1 MPVKEKK
8 KWFSLDERM
17 WSNLLVVLA
26 GIAFYLIFS
35 HFDMVRGVVSM
46 ITGVLMPFIVG
57 FAFAY
62 LLNGPTNY
70 FEQKVFYRFKCRRGL
85 AVLLVYLLVIA
96 LLAVLV
102 KLILP
107 QIVQSIVAL
116 YSIIQSFFLNI
127 NTWMQE
133 AAIQL
138 NIDQKAL
145 NEFLLDLNSSYKDI
159 MTNLSNML
167 SKAVPYVLSMGVA
180 VGSGVVS
187 GVISAITTVISS
199 VYMLLDKD
207 RLSLQSKKL
216 VYAILPTR
224 KANRLITV
232 CAQANG
238 IFSGFINGKIL
249 DSAIIGVLCF
259 FLTSLLRIEFPV
271 LISVVIG
278 VTNVIPFFGPIVG
291 AVPCVLILLLVDPW
305 QALRFGILALALQQ
319 FDGNILGP
327 KILGDST
334 GISAFWVLISI
345 VVGGGLF
352 GFPGMLLG
360 VPTFAVIYA
369 LVGEWTRARLTQKGI
384 RPVKGGEP
392 EVIPPEGPDDPTN
405 EP

>member
-1 MPVKEKK
+1 MEHKK
-8 KWFSLDERM
+8 NWFFQDKRALA
-17 WSNLLVVLA
+17 NLAVIL
-26 GIAFYLIFS
+26 IAISFYLAVS
-35 HFDMVRGVVSM
+35 HFDSIRAAVSVVLRV
-46 ITGVLMPFIVG
+46 IMPFLVG

-62 LLNGPTNY
+62 LLNGPTDY
-70 FEQKVFYRFKCRRGL
+70 FEEKVFGKLKCRRGL
-85 AVLLVYLLVIA
+85 AVLTVYALAIA

-116 YSIIQSFFLNI
+116 YGIIQGFLLNI

-133 AAIQL
+133 IAVQF
-138 NIDQKAL
+138 NIDQAML
-145 NEFLLDLNSSYKDI
+145 NQFISEFNASYKDI
-159 MTNLSNML
+159 MTHLSDML
-167 SKAVPYVLSMGVA
+167 SKAVPYLLSMSVA

-187 GVISAITTVISS
+187 VVISAITTVISS
-199 VYMLLDKD
+199 IYMLLEKD
-207 RLSLQSKKL
+207 TLSLQAKKL
-216 VYAILPTR
+216 LYAALPTGT
-224 KANRLITV
+224 ANRFINV
-232 CAQANG
+232 CGRANS
-238 IFSGFINGKIL
+238 IFSGFINGKLL

-259 FLTSLLRIEFPV
+259 FLTSIFRIDFSV

-291 AVPCVLILLLVDPW
+291 AVPCVLILLIVDPW

-327 KILGDST
+327 KILGNST

-360 VPTFAVIYA
+360 VPTFAVFYS
-369 LVGEWTRARLTQKGI
+369 LLGEWAQSRLIKKGI
-384 RPVKGGEP
+384 CPVKGREP
-392 EVIPPEGPDDPTN
+392 ESAEKT
-405 EP
+405 E

>member
-1 MPVKEKK
+1 
-8 KWFSLDERM
+8 
-17 WSNLLVVLA
+17 
-26 GIAFYLIFS
+26 
-35 HFDMVRGVVSM
+35 M

-138 NIDQKAL
+138 NIDQNAL

-216 VYAILPTR
+216 VYAVLPTG

-259 FLTSLLRIEFPV
+259 FLSLAPADRIFGAHQRGNRGDQRDSLLRPHR
-271 LISVVIG
+271 G
-278 VTNVIPFFGPIVG
+278 RGPLR
-291 AVPCVLILLLVDPW
+291 PDPAAGGPLAGP
-305 QALRFGILALALQQ
+305 ALRHPGPGLAAVRREHPRPQDSGRQ
-319 FDGNILGP
+319 HRDLG
-327 KILGDST
+327 
-334 GISAFWVLISI
+334 
-345 VVGGGLF
+345 
-352 GFPGMLLG
+352 LLG
-360 VPTFAVIYA
+360 VIFFPLWWAGA
-369 LVGEWTRARLTQKGI
+369 CSGSPGCCWAC
-384 RPVKGGEP
+384 
-392 EVIPPEGPDDPTN
+392 PPSR
-405 EP
+405 

>member
-138 NIDQKAL
+138 NIDQNAL

-187 GVISAITTVISS
+187 
-199 VYMLLDKD
+199 
-207 RLSLQSKKL
+207 
-216 VYAILPTR
+216 
-224 KANRLITV
+224 
-232 CAQANG
+232 
-238 IFSGFINGKIL
+238 
-249 DSAIIGVLCF
+249 
-259 FLTSLLRIEFPV
+259 
-271 LISVVIG
+271 VV
-278 VTNVIPFFGPIVG
+278 
-291 AVPCVLILLLVDPW
+291 
-305 QALRFGILALALQQ
+305 
-319 FDGNILGP
+319 
-327 KILGDST
+327 
-334 GISAFWVLISI
+334 
-345 VVGGGLF
+345 
-352 GFPGMLLG
+352 M
-360 VPTFAVIYA
+360 
-369 LVGEWTRARLTQKGI
+369 
-384 RPVKGGEP
+384 
-392 EVIPPEGPDDPTN
+392 
-405 EP
+405 